1 MLWYIHT
8 QSYSIKGYCLTI
20 SKSYRIIVKY
30 NEQKKLQQNKLF
42 PRMPRN
48 NFGRSPLAHSL
59 LDPRRQKNLYL
70 DK

>member
-30 NEQKKLQQNKLF
+30 KEQ
-42 PRMPRN
+42 
-48 NFGRSPLAHSL
+48 
-59 LDPRRQKNLYL
+59 QKVAA
-70 DK
+70 K